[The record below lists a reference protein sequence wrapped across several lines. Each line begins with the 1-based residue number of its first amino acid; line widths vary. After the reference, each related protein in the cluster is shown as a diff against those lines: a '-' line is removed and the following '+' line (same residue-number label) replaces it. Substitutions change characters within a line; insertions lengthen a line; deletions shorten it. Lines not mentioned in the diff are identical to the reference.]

1 MILSKISKTTEKSI
15 EKNRKESKR
24 IFQESKRMKKMKI
37 DIYTKV
43 VMTVIAVSL
52 VKIAICD
59 DRGSYCVGVRSSG
72 LRIEPN

>member
-1 MILSKISKTTEKSI
+1 
-15 EKNRKESKR
+15 
-24 IFQESKRMKKMKI
+24 MKI

-52 VKIAICD
+52 VKIAFTDVLINPAFA
-59 DRGSYCVGVRSSG
+59 RGSVQKIAICGEDGRRCARVRSSG

>member
-1 MILSKISKTTEKSI
+1 
-15 EKNRKESKR
+15 
-24 IFQESKRMKKMKI
+24 MKI

-52 VKIAICD
+52 VKIAFTDVSIVNPAFARSGVQKIAICD